1 MSLKTGFDV
10 IVPHTER
17 FSGEYVLVDV
27 NFFPT
32 FSGLDGFRTDLLMY
46 LQRRHGQ
53 HCANLAAART
63 NERKRQREPDSV
75 ANNPPATNPP
85 WAPSFPANLPQ
96 ISEHSL
102 RNIAVLPRIPYPAH
116 SQNIG
121 ADHRQHMPQL
131 PLPGARPGSSMPS
144 MVGMNPTDP
153 VCSSRQARKTHDT
166 STKMR
171 MYTFIQACV
180 LTSPRA
186 MQAASQMLAQLLKS
200 FSSQVIIL
208 PYAAKSND
216 PPSTSPV

>member
-1 MSLKTGFDV
+1 
-10 IVPHTER
+10 VPHTER
-17 FSGEYVLVDV
+17 FTGEYVLVDV

-32 FSGLDGFRTDLLMY
+32 FSGLDGFRTDLLTY

-75 ANNPPATNPP
+75 ANNSPAANAP

-102 RNIAVLPRIPYPAH
+102 RNLAALPYIPHPAH
-116 SQNIG
+116 SQIVG
-121 ADHRQHMPQL
+121 AGSNHRPNMPRP

-153 VCSSRQARKTHDT
+153 VRSSRQAR
-166 STKMR
+166 
-171 MYTFIQACV
+171 
-180 LTSPRA
+180 
-186 MQAASQMLAQLLKS
+186 
-200 FSSQVIIL
+200 
-208 PYAAKSND
+208 
-216 PPSTSPV
+216 